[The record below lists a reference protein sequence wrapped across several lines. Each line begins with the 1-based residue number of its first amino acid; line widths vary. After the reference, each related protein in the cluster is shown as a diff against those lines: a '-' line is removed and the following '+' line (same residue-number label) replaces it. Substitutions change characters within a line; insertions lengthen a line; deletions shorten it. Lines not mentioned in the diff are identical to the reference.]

1 MAAAVIPI
9 SDKKSFDHEVGA
21 VSAEGVVC
29 VLFSAEWASSKAS
42 FGMAELQQV
51 SASSSQ
57 PRCLSV
63 DMGTDEGEEL
73 ALDLG
78 ISNTLPVVRLYQGG
92 GNKEV
97 SYECQGG
104 QCDVKEVSEKVAML
118 KRKFSATG
126 DADGGVRSAVRSA
139 YAATVAGGT
148 HVLGEAGDPSKR
160 ADLLGYNED
169 DVTKSADLGLGC
181 GNPLIPAKLQPGEI
195 VVDLGSGA
203 GMDCFIAAKEVGST
217 GHVIGVDMTPEMI
230 SKARTTAKNDQVK
243 NVSFRLGEIEHLP
256 VGDAVVNCVI
266 SNCVIN
272 LSPDKG
278 QVYGE
283 MNRILVPGGRISIAD
298 VLRTED
304 IPEEL
309 KTLQSY
315 AC

>member
-1 MAAAVIPI
+1 MAAAVVPV
-9 SDKKSFDHEVGA
+9 SDRDGFEREIGTA
-21 VSAEGVVC
+21 TAESVVC
-29 VLFSAEWASSKAS
+29 VLFSAEWAESKAN

-63 DMGTDEGEEL
+63 DMGTDEGEKL
-73 ALDLG
+73 ALELG
-78 ISNTLPVVRLYQGG
+78 ISNVLPVVRLYQGG
-92 GNKEV
+92 ATKEV

-104 QCDVKEVSEKVAML
+104 QCDVKVVSEQAAML
-118 KRKFSATG
+118 KRKFVAVG

-139 YAATVAGGT
+139 YAATVSGGT
-148 HVLGEAGDPSKR
+148 HVLGGVGNPSKR
-160 ADLLGYNED
+160 ANLLGYKQD
-169 DVTKSADLGLGC
+169 DVMESTDLGLGC
-181 GNPLIPAKLQPGEI
+181 GNPIIPAKLQLGEI

-203 GMDCFIAAKEVGST
+203 GMDCFIAAKQVGAT

-230 SKARTTAKNDQVK
+230 SKARTTAKNDK
-243 NVSFRLGEIEHLP
+243 ARNVSFRLGEIEHLP
-256 VGDAVVNCVI
+256 VGDSVVNCVI

-278 QVYGE
+278 QVYRE

>member
-1 MAAAVIPI
+1 MATAVIPV
-9 SDKKSFDHEVGA
+9 SDKEGFEREVGA
-21 VSAEGVVC
+21 ATAENVVC
-29 VLFSAEWASSKAS
+29 VMFFAEWANSKAN

-73 ALDLG
+73 ALELG

-92 GNKEV
+92 ATKDV
-97 SYECQGG
+97 SYEYQGG
-104 QCDVKEVSEKVAML
+104 QFGVKEVSEQATML
-118 KRKFSATG
+118 KRKLGAVG

-139 YAATVAGGT
+139 YAATVGGGT
-148 HVLGEAGDPSKR
+148 HVLGGAGDPSKR
-160 ADLLGYNED
+160 ANLLGYNED
-169 DVTKSADLGLGC
+169 DVMESADLGLGC

-203 GMDCFIAAKEVGST
+203 GMDCFIAAKQVGT
-217 GHVIGVDMTPEMI
+217 AGHVIGVDMTPEMV
-230 SKARTTAKNDQVK
+230 SKARTTAKNDKVN

-256 VGDAVVNCVI
+256 VGDAVVNCLI

-272 LSPDKG
+272 LSPDKS
-278 QVYGE
+278 QVYRE

-304 IPEEL
+304 IPEQL